1 LDSST
6 EPAFQL
12 QDLMERVFEMENADL
27 AARILGKNHK
37 CCKKKI
43 LKMSDEKKNS
53 FLAAG
58 GQHGKMVIN
67 IKPFRKVCPIKS
79 HVECH

>member
-1 LDSST
+1 M
-6 EPAFQL
+6 L
-12 QDLMERVFEMENADL
+12 Q
-27 AARILGKNHK
+27 G
-37 CCKKKI
+37 KKI

-53 FLAAG
+53 FPAAG